1 LTASESIPRVR
12 GGNDLQRQERM
23 NAPARLWDRV
33 RDEVRSVSSRTR
45 RGARRA
51 FDEGV
56 LRVDLV
62 SLRREQRRALADLG
76 ERALTLWN
84 RGELSRLEGDPE
96 MLRLR
101 VRVEGVDAAI
111 AAKEAELVRL
121 RTAPGPAS
129 NSRGTETGEAPTPE

>member
-1 LTASESIPRVR
+1 
-12 GGNDLQRQERM
+12 M
-23 NAPARLWDRV
+23 NAPAGFWNRV
-33 RDEVRSVSSRTR
+33 RDEVRSVSSRTKH
-45 RGARRA
+45 GARKA

-62 SLRREQRRALADLG
+62 SLRRERRRALADLG

-101 VRVEGVDAAI
+101 ARVEGVDAAI
-111 AAKEAELVRL
+111 AAKEADLVRL
-121 RTAPGPAS
+121 RTA
-129 NSRGTETGEAPTPE
+129 TEPAPTAPDSEATQDPTPKP

>member
-1 LTASESIPRVR
+1 
-12 GGNDLQRQERM
+12 M
-23 NAPARLWDRV
+23 NAPATFWYRF

-45 RGARRA
+45 RSARTA
-51 FDEGV
+51 FEVGV

-62 SLRREQRRALADLG
+62 SLRRERRRAFADLG
-76 ERALTLWN
+76 ERTLTLWK
-84 RGELSRLEGDPE
+84 RGELSRLESDPE

-121 RTAPGPAS
+121 RAATGPAPS
-129 NSRGTETGEAPTPE
+129 APAPEAPTPEQ